1 MSLPPALKDI
11 SAHPKKG
18 SVIDPVDKAA
28 KDADVDRKIK
38 LYGTVQALRQAR
50 LPTNKQLSSWLD
62 YALDHSPVETSTL
75 SKDGQKLV
83 ADIQEILRTL
93 RSMIQEKNGDELI
106 QNWIWQ
112 TREVDMSDTNLRTVQ
127 GVDREK
133 ANEDADIATRHVR
146 TLVNLVLTNSEF
158 RKLIKDFSVVGRD
171 LAAKVIAPS
180 ADQLKKVDEGAPEGH
195 FVPDE
200 ERLET
205 RLPGVSS
212 QPDAVDPGEVKRSV
226 DAEANASDEED
237 KKVSGIMGKVKNGIS
252 NAIPQQY
259 KDRANEKLSNGKQF
273 LSEDY
278 FPKERREQ
286 WIWRAKKVVVEC
298 QKHKDYQESLGWL
311 LDRVEEY
318 AIHGRNVVNDAQ
330 SEAGGAFKNVITTV
344 AFYPFLMPFQ
354 SQLQSTLSQLR
365 TILERFANGQSMD
378 LIIDPFHALADD
390 AQRDTELRAWFREG
404 TGWLRSVLL
413 KPGYILERQ
422 AGSDGRK
429 WTDRGKV
436 FYGSDGKYTAHFD
449 RLFNGVGTW
458 LNGIGDDPT
467 NRKFAGGWTRLMK
480 DLLFAEDGALTFKS
494 ELWGDIRR
502 IVIPMFVEKVGYI
515 PIPRIEYTD
524 DSVDIIVENLTLSG
538 RNLFPNIVSI
548 EAHNYMSF
556 SPYSAIQEGTEE
568 SRHEIKL
575 TLSQIQADLRD
586 VAIYFH
592 KKTGIPKGKDSG
604 LADIVLGGQGLTAT
618 VHLTSSPK
626 SDPTSIFT
634 IKKVNVKVDSLKF
647 SLRNSKHDWLYKT
660 IKPFVLPIVR
670 KQIEKVV
677 GDAIRTGLEYV
688 DGVLVDVRQEQEQDG
703 KGKMDAIQEVFKKKK
718 DEARSTVST
727 STSQFKVV
735 ANKRDSMLASEGDPA
750 GWVNKTA
757 EREKLVI
764 QGEGWRS
771 EAFDIV
777 PVD

>member
-1 MSLPPALKDI
+1 MSLPPAPKDI
-11 SAHPKKG
+11 SAHPQKG

-28 KDADVDRKIK
+28 KEADVDRKIR
-38 LYGTVQALRQAR
+38 LYATVQALRQSR
-50 LPTNKQLSSWLD
+50 LPTNKQVDSWID
-62 YALDHSPVETSTL
+62 YALDNPPVNTSTL

-106 QNWIWQ
+106 QDWIWQ
-112 TREVDMSDTNLRTVQ
+112 TREVDMSNVSPGNIK
-127 GVDREK
+127 GVEKEK
-133 ANEDADIATRHVR
+133 AKEDADTATRHVR

-180 ADQLKKVDEGAPEGH
+180 AEQLKGADEGAPEGH

-205 RLPGVSS
+205 RLPGVNG
-212 QPDAVDPGEVKRSV
+212 QADAIDPGEVKRSV
-226 DAEANASDEED
+226 DAEVSTNDEEG
-237 KKVSGIMGKVKNGIS
+237 KKVSGIMGKVKNGLS
-252 NAIPQQY
+252 NAIPQQH
-259 KDRANEKLSNGKQF
+259 KDRVNDKLSEGKQF
-273 LSEDY
+273 LTEEY

-298 QKHKDYQESLGWL
+298 QKHNDYQESLGWL
-311 LDRVEEY
+311 LDYAEEY
-318 AIHGRNVVNDAQ
+318 AGHGRNAVNGAK
-330 SEAGGAFKNVITTV
+330 SEAGGAVKN
-344 AFYPFLMPFQ
+344 
-354 SQLQSTLSQLR
+354 SKLQSSLTQLR

-378 LIIDPFHALADD
+378 LILDPFYALADD
-390 AQRDTELRAWFREG
+390 AQRDPELRAWFREG
-404 TGWLRSVLL
+404 TEWLRSVLL
-413 KPGYILERQ
+413 KPGYILEPR

-436 FYGSDGKYTAHFD
+436 FYGSDGKYTEHFD
-449 RLFNGVGTW
+449 RLFNGAGTW

-480 DLLFAEDGALTFKS
+480 DLLFAEDGGLTFKS
-494 ELWGDIRR
+494 ELWSDIRR
-502 IVIPMFVEKVGYI
+502 TVIPMLVEKVGYV

-524 DSVDIIVENLTLSG
+524 DTVDIVIENLTLSG

-556 SPYSAIQEGTEE
+556 SPYGAIQDGTED

-575 TLSQIQADLRD
+575 TLGQIQADLRD
-586 VAIYFH
+586 VAFYFN
-592 KKTGIPKGKDSG
+592 KKSGIPKAKDSG

-618 VHLTSSPK
+618 VHLASSPK

-634 IKKVNVKVDSLKF
+634 IKKVIVKVDSLKF
-647 SLRNSKHDWLYKT
+647 SVRDSKHDFLYKAV
-660 IKPFVLPIVR
+660 KPLVMGIVK

-677 GDAIRTGLEYV
+677 GDAIRTGFEYV
-688 DGVLVDVRQEQEQDG
+688 DGVLVSVRQEEQEDG
-703 KGKMDAIQEVFKKKK
+703 KGKVDAIQEVFKKRK
-718 DEARSTVST
+718 DEAKSAS
-727 STSQFKVV
+727 SASSSQFKVV
-735 ANKRDSMLASEGDPA
+735 ANKRDSMLASQGNPS
-750 GWVNKTA
+750 GWINKTA
-757 EREKLVI
+757 EREEMVSK
-764 QGEGWRS
+764 GEGWRS
-771 EAFDIV
+771 DAYNIV
-777 PVD
+777 PSN

>member
-1 MSLPPALKDI
+1 MSLPPALKDV

-18 SVIDPVDKAA
+18 SVIDPVDKVA
-28 KDADVDRKIK
+28 KDVDVDRKIK
-38 LYGTVQALRQAR
+38 LYGTIQALRQAR
-50 LPTNKQLSSWLD
+50 LPTNKQFDSWLN
-62 YALDHSPVETSTL
+62 YALDHPPVETSTL

-93 RSMIQEKNGDELI
+93 RNMIEEKNGDELI

-112 TREVDMSDTNLRTVQ
+112 TREVEMSDISAGNVQ
-127 GVDREK
+127 GVDKEK
-133 ANEDADIATRHVR
+133 AKEDVDTATRHVR

-158 RKLIKDFSVVGRD
+158 RKLIKDFSIVGRD

-180 ADQLKKVDEGAPEGH
+180 AKQLENVDESAPEGH

-205 RLPGVSS
+205 RLPGVSGQS
-212 QPDAVDPGEVKRSV
+212 DIVDPGEVQRSV
-226 DAEANASDEED
+226 DAETNASDEED

-259 KDRANEKLSNGKQF
+259 KDRANEKVSNGKQF
-273 LSEDY
+273 LSEEY

-298 QKHKDYQESLGWL
+298 QKHQDYQESLGWL

-318 AIHGRNVVNDAQ
+318 ASHGRNIVNGAQ
-330 SEAGGAFKNVITTV
+330 SEAGGALKNT
-344 AFYPFLMPFQ
+344 
-354 SQLQSTLSQLR
+354 QLQSTLSQLR
-365 TILERFANGQSMD
+365 TILERFANGLSMD
-378 LIIDPFHALADD
+378 LIIDPFYALADD
-390 AQRDTELRAWFREG
+390 AHRDPELRAWFKEG
-404 TGWLRSVLL
+404 TQWLRSVLL

-436 FYGSDGKYTAHFD
+436 FYGTDGKYTEHFD
-449 RLFNGVGTW
+449 RLFNGTGSW

-480 DLLFAEDGALTFKS
+480 DLLFAEDGSLTFKS
-494 ELWGDIRR
+494 ELWGDVRR
-502 IVIPMFVEKVGYI
+502 TVLPMLVKKVGYI

-524 DSVDIIVENLTLSG
+524 DSVDIVVENLTLSG

-548 EAHNYMSF
+548 EAHNYMTF
-556 SPYSAIQEGTEE
+556 SPYSVIQEGTEE
-568 SRHEIKL
+568 SRHEIKF
-575 TLSQIQADLRD
+575 TLAQIQADLRD

-592 KKTGIPKGKDSG
+592 KKNGIPKGKDSG

-618 VHLTSSPK
+618 VHLTSSSK
-626 SDPTSIFT
+626 SDPTSVFT

-647 SLRNSKHDWLYKT
+647 SLRDFKHDFLYRM
-660 IKPFVLPIVR
+660 IKPVVLPIV
-670 KQIEKVV
+670 KKEIEKVV

-688 DGVLVDVRQEQEQDG
+688 DGVLVNVRQEQEADG

-718 DEARSTVST
+718 DEVRSMASTST

-750 GWVNKTA
+750 GWVNKAA

-771 EAFDIV
+771 DAFDIV
-777 PVD
+777 PLH

>member
-1 MSLPPALKDI
+1 MSLPPALKDV

-18 SVIDPVDKAA
+18 SVIDPVDKVA
-28 KDADVDRKIK
+28 KDVDVDRKIK
-38 LYGTVQALRQAR
+38 LYGTIQALRQAR
-50 LPTNKQLSSWLD
+50 LPTNKQLDSWLN
-62 YALDHSPVETSTL
+62 YALDHPPVETSTL

-83 ADIQEILRTL
+83 ADIQEIFRTL
-93 RSMIQEKNGDELI
+93 RNMIEEKNGDELI

-112 TREVDMSDTNLRTVQ
+112 TREVEMSDISAGNVQ
-127 GVDREK
+127 GVDKEK
-133 ANEDADIATRHVR
+133 AKEDVDTATRHVR

-180 ADQLKKVDEGAPEGH
+180 AKQLENVDESAPEGH

-205 RLPGVSS
+205 RLPGVSGQS
-212 QPDAVDPGEVKRSV
+212 DIVDPGEVQRSV
-226 DAEANASDEED
+226 DAETNASDEED
-237 KKVSGIMGKVKNGIS
+237 KKVSGIMGKVKNGLS

-259 KDRANEKLSNGKQF
+259 KDRTNEKVSNGKQF
-273 LSEDY
+273 LSEEY

-298 QKHKDYQESLGWL
+298 QKHQDYQESLGWL

-318 AIHGRNVVNDAQ
+318 ASHGRNIVNGAQ
-330 SEAGGAFKNVITTV
+330 SEAGGALKNT
-344 AFYPFLMPFQ
+344 
-354 SQLQSTLSQLR
+354 QLQSTLSQLR
-365 TILERFANGQSMD
+365 TILERFANGLSMD
-378 LIIDPFHALADD
+378 LIIDPFYALADD
-390 AQRDTELRAWFREG
+390 AHRDPELRAWFKEG
-404 TGWLRSVLL
+404 TQWLRSVLL

-422 AGSDGRK
+422 AGFDGRK

-436 FYGSDGKYTAHFD
+436 FYGTDGKYTEHFD
-449 RLFNGVGTW
+449 RLFNGTGSW
-458 LNGIGDDPT
+458 LNGIGDDHT

-480 DLLFAEDGALTFKS
+480 DLLFAEDGSLTFKS
-494 ELWGDIRR
+494 ELWSDVRR
-502 IVIPMFVEKVGYI
+502 TVLPMLVKKVGYI
-515 PIPRIEYTD
+515 PIPRIEYMD
-524 DSVDIIVENLTLSG
+524 DSVNIVVENLTLSG

-548 EAHNYMSF
+548 EAHNYMTF
-556 SPYSAIQEGTEE
+556 SPYSVIQEGTEE
-568 SRHEIKL
+568 SRHEIKF
-575 TLSQIQADLRD
+575 TLAQIQADLRD

-592 KKTGIPKGKDSG
+592 KKNGIPKGKDSG

-618 VHLTSSPK
+618 VHLTSSSK
-626 SDPTSIFT
+626 SDPTSVFT

-647 SLRNSKHDWLYKT
+647 SLRDFKHDFLYRM
-660 IKPFVLPIVR
+660 IKPIVLPIV
-670 KQIEKVV
+670 KKEIEKVV

-688 DGVLVDVRQEQEQDG
+688 DGVLVNVRQEQEADG

-718 DEARSTVST
+718 DEVRSMASTST

-750 GWVNKTA
+750 GWVNKAA

-771 EAFDIV
+771 DAFDIV
-777 PVD
+777 PVH